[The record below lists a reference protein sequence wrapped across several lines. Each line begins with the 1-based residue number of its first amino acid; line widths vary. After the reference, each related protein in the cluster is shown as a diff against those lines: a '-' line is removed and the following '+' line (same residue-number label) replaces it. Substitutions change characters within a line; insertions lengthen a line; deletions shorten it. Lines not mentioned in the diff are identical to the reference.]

1 MYSGRLGELLE
12 ARKLDIGD
20 FVRIKF
26 KGAEK
31 SGIIMPKDQFSR
43 PEVLYIKLANGYNI
57 GILADEIKGIEKC
70 SETDSGPQI
79 RPRKIS
85 FDKTKPKISAV
96 ITGGTIASKV
106 DYRTGG
112 VTGLSKSG
120 EILENIPEL
129 SDIVN
134 MECISPFTKMSEDL
148 GHEDWIE
155 IAKAVAKQLN
165 NGDRGVIVTH
175 GTDFLHYTSAALS
188 FMLRNLT
195 KPVALVGSQRS
206 SDRGSSDAGM
216 NLICAAHIATGDIA
230 EVGVCMHGSTND
242 DFCFFSRGTKVRKMH
257 TSRRDAFRPINELP
271 LAKVWTDGKIEKI
284 NPVQKKRSDG
294 DVELDIAFEP
304 KVAILKAYP
313 DADPDVIDYYIGKGY
328 RGFVIETAGL
338 GHVPTFAKKS
348 WIETIRKHTKD
359 GIPFIGTAQT
369 IYGRIDPSVYTNLR
383 MLYHDAGAICSSD
396 MLTETAYVKLGWVL
410 GHTEDIEEVR
420 KMMLTN
426 IAGEITQRTLPETY
440 LY

>member
-1 MYSGRLGELLE
+1 MYSGRLGKLLK

-26 KGAEK
+26 KGVEK

-43 PEVLYIKLANGYNI
+43 SEVLYIKLANGYNI

-70 SETDSGPQI
+70 SETGSGPQI

-106 DYRTGG
+106 NYKTGG
-112 VTGLSKSG
+112 VTGLSEAG

-134 MECISPFTKMSEDL
+134 MECVSPFTKMSEDM

-155 IAKAVAKQLN
+155 IAKSVAKQLN

-206 SDRGSSDAGM
+206 SDRASSDARM
-216 NLICAAHIATGDIA
+216 NLICAAHVATSDIA

-284 NPVQKKRSDG
+284 NPVQKKRTDG
-294 DVELDIAFEP
+294 NVELDIAFEP

-313 DADPDVIDYYIGKGY
+313 DSDPEVIDYYVGKGY

-338 GHVPTFAKKS
+338 GHVPTFSKKP
-348 WIETIRKHTKD
+348 WIETIKKHTKD
-359 GIPFIGTAQT
+359 GILFVGTAQT

-383 MLYHDAGAICSSD
+383 MLYHHAGAICGSD

-410 GHTEDIEEVR
+410 GHTDDIEEAR
-420 KMMLTN
+420 KIMLTN
-426 IAGEITQRTLPETY
+426 IAGEITERTLPETY